1 MSRLGGGEVCE
12 DLYFPACPSTLAV
25 LDPPSNLTASE
36 VTRRSA
42 LLSWLPPVG
51 EIENYIMTYRSTDG
65 SRKVSPPGERG
76 SVRRGTPRSW
86 RSKQGKPNK
95 AKKRRSPGQGD
106 QKGIL
111 RSSGAKLTLDK
122 QSEKAEN
129 DCLGQS
135 LCTHRQ
141 VWTKRV

>member
-1 MSRLGGGEVCE
+1 MCE

-76 SVRRGTPRSW
+76 SVRRGTPRSR
-86 RSKQGKPNK
+86 RSEQGKPNK
-95 AKKRRSPGQGD
+95 AKKDALQARETRRAYYALQE
-106 QKGIL
+106 QNLLKINNQ
-111 RSSGAKLTLDK
+111 RKLK
-122 QSEKAEN
+122 MIA
-129 DCLGQS
+129 
-135 LCTHRQ
+135 
-141 VWTKRV
+141 